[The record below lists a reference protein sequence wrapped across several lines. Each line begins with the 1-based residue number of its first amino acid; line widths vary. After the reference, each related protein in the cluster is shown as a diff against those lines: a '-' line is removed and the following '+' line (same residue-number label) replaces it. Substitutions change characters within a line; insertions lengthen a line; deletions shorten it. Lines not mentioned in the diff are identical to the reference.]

1 MEKTEKGKYILLI
14 TLYIFINTLFIYK
27 YGQRQDIIPLTIV
40 FVIYAFL
47 VSSAIVT
54 FYLKVGVKIH
64 KKWLSY
70 LYWFI
75 VGVFSLT
82 FSFIV
87 YKIDG
92 ESLNVDRWSALELTI
107 QGITE
112 GIYPYSRID
121 YLGNMSSNFPA
132 LGFLGLPFYLLGDV
146 GYLQVFTYILF
157 SIYVYKTPILTK
169 TSFLILFLFLISPA
183 MIWEIFAKSDLVSNL
198 MLVILFIEY
207 WSKKYNK
214 SNFEHPIIL
223 GSIISFFCLTRGVV
237 LVPLALFF
245 LKKFWF
251 CDTTTKIKL
260 TASILVTSIIICLP
274 TIASAPEYQTII
286 DYNPIILQT
295 NKSPVISYVI
305 LCAVF
310 ILPWYLKNHND
321 YLYYST
327 LILFTIPFI
336 SMIYKIQQLGWDTT
350 IFESQFDISYLS
362 MSIPPILIWLMNKSN
377 VDFKQNNLE

>member
-1 MEKTEKGKYILLI
+1 MGKTEKGKYILLI

-75 VGVFSLT
+75 VGVFTLT

-92 ESLNVDRWSALELTI
+92 ESLNVGRWSALELTI

-169 TSFLILFLFLISPA
+169 TSFLILFLF
-183 MIWEIFAKSDLVSNL
+183 
-198 MLVILFIEY
+198 
-207 WSKKYNK
+207 
-214 SNFEHPIIL
+214 
-223 GSIISFFCLTRGVV
+223 
-237 LVPLALFF
+237 
-245 LKKFWF
+245 
-251 CDTTTKIKL
+251 
-260 TASILVTSIIICLP
+260 
-274 TIASAPEYQTII
+274 
-286 DYNPIILQT
+286 
-295 NKSPVISYVI
+295 
-305 LCAVF
+305 
-310 ILPWYLKNHND
+310 
-321 YLYYST
+321 
-327 LILFTIPFI
+327 
-336 SMIYKIQQLGWDTT
+336 
-350 IFESQFDISYLS
+350 
-362 MSIPPILIWLMNKSN
+362 
-377 VDFKQNNLE
+377 